1 MNEIMGIL
9 VSIFGRSGIGHAT
22 EYAFHNTI
30 IGSSSEFYGVTE
42 NKELAQIY
50 SQ

>member
-30 IGSSSEFYGVTE
+30 IGSRFGPAPYF
-42 NKELAQIY
+42 Q
-50 SQ
+50 